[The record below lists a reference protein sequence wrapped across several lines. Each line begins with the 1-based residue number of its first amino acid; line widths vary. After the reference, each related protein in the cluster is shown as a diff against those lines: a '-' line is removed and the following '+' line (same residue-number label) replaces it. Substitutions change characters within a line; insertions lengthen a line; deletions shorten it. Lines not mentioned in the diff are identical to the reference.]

1 MVTAISVTLT
11 HTHPFLLTQAQFS
24 ARLRVAHL
32 WFLKHPIISHSI
44 AGGRHGEREGLVED
58 GGCPLSASPSPHVT
72 ASCIDCWAWW
82 WRGPGWWKGGL
93 FLSRMLYWSLAPSY
107 THTRTHTVTH
117 MWSYRKIFITYKE
130 ARKHNQAILEYVGI
144 HFVGSV
150 SSVFF

>member
-1 MVTAISVTLT
+1 MGVLSLLP
-11 HTHPFLLTQAQFS
+11 HPLML
-24 ARLRVAHL
+24 RLPVL
-32 WFLKHPIISHSI
+32 I
-44 AGGRHGEREGLVED
+44 AGPGDDEGLADEKE
-58 GGCPLSASPSPHVT
+58 GYFYPGC
-72 ASCIDCWAWW
+72 CIDRWLL
-82 WRGPGWWKGGL
+82 P
-93 FLSRMLYWSLAPSY
+93 